1 MTAAGRLVARRSA
14 RDRVQLVLL
23 VAVTAF
29 AVSAITAAVIRLFEP
44 SLQLAAALP
53 ALAVL
58 GLVVFLVPVRTLPT
72 IALAILTL
80 FPTRLIPNDGPF
92 NALPPLAIVMGIWV
106 FRRVVL
112 GQRPPGDDGAP
123 PDLHR
128 MGARFAVYAT
138 GLLLAAWLVISTL
151 LAGAGETSV
160 GWTTA
165 FLVSVLLPLLV
176 LDAREEA
183 RLLTRAFLVLGAL
196 VGVYLI
202 VEMVLGRSPVYGGL
216 ATIAG
221 GVEREFAFSVYRA
234 HAAFSHPLFAAAFL
248 TMPAA
253 LGIGMWLTSGR
264 KWPLVCGALAA
275 AGAVATVSRGSILA
289 IGVAV
294 GFALLISPVF
304 IGWANIAR
312 WLQLLGLTVI
322 GGIAVLNFGPLAE
335 RADSIESQLSAGVRE
350 RAVYV
355 AVEAAQYSG
364 WLGTGPGTSGVTGR
378 LFDTIV
384 IENSLLQLLISVGI
398 PGVLLFLLFMAALM
412 WQAWTQ
418 LNLGVVLAIIAYL
431 VSISGFNS
439 LDAVRSMHI
448 LIGFLALLAMH
459 GTAPASARLDADRPP
474 KATAFV

>member
-1 MTAAGRLVARRSA
+1 MTSKGRLVARRSA
-14 RDRVQLVLL
+14 RDRVLLILVLL
-23 VAVTAF
+23 ATALAVAVT
-29 AVSAITAAVIRLFEP
+29 TAAALRVLEP
-44 SLQLAAALP
+44 SFALAAALP

-58 GLVVFLVPVRTLPT
+58 GLVVFLVPVHTLPT
-72 IALAILTL
+72 IALAILAL

-112 GQRPPGDDGAP
+112 GQRPAGDDGELV
-123 PDLHR
+123 DLHR
-128 MGARFAVYAT
+128 MGPRFAVYAT
-138 GLLLAAWLVISTL
+138 GLLLAAWLLISTFL
-151 LAGAGETSV
+151 EGGGETSV
-160 GWTTA
+160 GWTMSFVA
-165 FLVSVLLPLLV
+165 SVLLPLLV
-176 LDAREEA
+176 IDARVEA
-183 RLLTRAFLVLGAL
+183 RLLARAFLVLGAV
-196 VGVYLI
+196 VGVYLLI
-202 VEMVLGRSPVYGGL
+202 EMVLGGSPLYGGL

-248 TMPAA
+248 TVPAA

-264 KWPLVCGALAA
+264 WWPLIAGALAA
-275 AGAVATVSRGSILA
+275 AGIVATVSRGSILA
-289 IGVAV
+289 LGVAV

-304 IGWANIAR
+304 IGWQNVTR
-312 WLQLLGLTVI
+312 WLQLLGLTAL

-350 RAVYV
+350 RAIGV
-355 AVEAAQYSG
+355 AVEAAEHSG
-364 WLGTGPGTSGVTGR
+364 WIGTGPGTSGVTGR
-378 LFDTIV
+378 LFDTII

-398 PGVLLFLLFMAALM
+398 PGVLLFLAFLAALM

-439 LDAVRSMHI
+439 LDAVRSMHVV
-448 LIGFLALLAMH
+448 IGFLVLLAVH
-459 GTAPASARLDADRPP
+459 SPAAASARPDALPVP
-474 KATAFV
+474 KAAVFA